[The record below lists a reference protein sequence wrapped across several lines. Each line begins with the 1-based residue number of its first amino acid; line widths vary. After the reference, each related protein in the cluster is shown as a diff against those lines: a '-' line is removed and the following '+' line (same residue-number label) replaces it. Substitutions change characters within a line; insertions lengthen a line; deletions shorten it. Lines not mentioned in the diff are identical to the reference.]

1 MHWLRWFR
9 PRDFIVPLSAFGQRD
24 LERRN
29 MKGREPMYQES
40 CEKCINMQSI
50 QCVDMPKSTASKH
63 FQQLQG
69 HWSGHESWKRVPF
82 AFVETSQGCKRS
94 ADANNSH
101 ICSSVAY
108 MSALPCGPCAQKIFP
123 RYGER
128 NFG

>member
-50 QCVDMPKSTASKH
+50 QCVDMPKSTASNTSSNFRGTGQAMSLGKGSLLLLLKPH
-63 FQQLQG
+63 RVANDLQM
-69 HWSGHESWKRVPF
+69 PIT
-82 AFVETSQGCKRS
+82 ATFV
-94 ADANNSH
+94 A
-101 ICSSVAY
+101 V
-108 MSALPCGPCAQKIFP
+108 
-123 RYGER
+123 
-128 NFG
+128 